1 MKKTLLTLTA
11 ITVLAFHS
19 AAVAGERE
27 EVRAAFAEW
36 RTALSSGEARNIVQ
50 LYDEDAILFAT
61 LAPKPLT
68 TQRARTEY
76 FTTLTAKPKLS
87 ATVDQENIQILD
99 DEYALVSGLYTFR
112 YEQDGKMVAVP
123 ARYSFVYEK
132 EDGRWIILEHHSS
145 KVPQAQ

>member
-11 ITVLAFHS
+11 ITVLAFHG
-19 AAVAGERE
+19 AVMAGERE
-27 EVRAAFAEW
+27 EVNAAFAEW
-36 RTALSSGEARNIVQ
+36 RAALASGDAQNVVQ

-61 LAPKPLT
+61 LEPRPLT
-68 TQRARTEY
+68 TQRERTRY
-76 FTTLTAKPKLS
+76 FTKLTAKPKLT
-87 ATVDQENIQILD
+87 ATVDQKNIQILD

-112 YEQDGKMVAVP
+112 FEQDGKMVAVP

-132 EDGRWIILEHHSS
+132 EDGRWVILEHHSS